1 MFLGSAKSRAS
12 LWGLGLGVA
21 LIYNSLKQIWKS
33 NVGEHALSLGIQA
46 NPKAVCSKLER
57 YRKILK

>member
-1 MFLGSAKSRAS
+1 M
-12 LWGLGLGVA
+12 GLGLGVA